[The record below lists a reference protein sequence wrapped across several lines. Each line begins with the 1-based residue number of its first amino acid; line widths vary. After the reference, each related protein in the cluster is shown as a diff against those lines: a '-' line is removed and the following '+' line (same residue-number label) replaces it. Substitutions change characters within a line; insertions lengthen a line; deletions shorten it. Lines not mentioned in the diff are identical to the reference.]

1 MPIEG
6 PLREL
11 GLQDVFQLLDLS
23 RKTGVLRV
31 TSRMRDDEGQVYFDQ
46 GRVAQAGVRSKPMP
60 AIDPSAISERE
71 FDRRLKAQIEVAVY
85 DLMSWREGFFSFEE
99 RELTDLPGDRRVR
112 IATESLLMESARRID
127 EWSRLA
133 DKIPHLRVVPVLAEV
148 VDDHESQLDLLP
160 HEWEV
165 LSLIDGQRDLRAIAD
180 LHARDEFETAKVVYG
195 LVTTGVV
202 EIRPIKRVS
211 VAVPDNGA
219 AATSTPPS
227 GSPLGA
233 PSGAPSGAPLGRLS
247 GSQSSPEVLAAL
259 DRGYAAVRSG
269 DFAAARANLERFLLL
284 APDHP
289 DAARARGALEAATT
303 LLQALDAHGRG

>member
-23 RKTGVLRV
+23 RKTGLLRV
-31 TSRMRDDEGQVYFDQ
+31 TSKMRDDEGLVYFEE
-46 GRVAQAGVRSKPMP
+46 GRVVQASVRSKPMP
-60 AIDPSAISERE
+60 PVDAGAISERE
-71 FDRRLKAQIEVAVY
+71 YDRRLKAQTEVAVY
-85 DLMSWREGFFSFEE
+85 DLMSWREGFFLFEE
-99 RELTDLPGDRRVR
+99 RELTELAGDRRIR

-180 LHARDEFETAKVVYG
+180 LHGRDDFETAKVVYG

-202 EIRPIKRVS
+202 EIHPIKRIS
-211 VAVPDNGA
+211 VASAPNGIA
-219 AATSTPPS
+219 TPPS
-227 GSPLGA
+227 APTLSAPASLPVDTPLSA
-233 PSGAPSGAPLGRLS
+233 PVTPPPAVA
-247 GSQSSPEVLAAL
+247 PEVIAAL
-259 DRGYAAVRSG
+259 DRGYAAASTG
-269 DFAAARANLERFLLL
+269 DFAAARSNLERFLLL
-284 APDHP
+284 APNHP
-289 DAARARGALEAATT
+289 GAPRARAALEAATT
-303 LLQALDAHGRG
+303 LLQAIAAHGRD